1 MNQEA
6 QPIPEGFHTLTP
18 HLIVQD
24 ASEAIEFYKRA
35 FSAEEIVRMPGP
47 DGSSVMHAE
56 LKIGDSIIMLASENP
71 EWGAKGPQA
80 LGGTPVTLHLYVENV
95 DTAFDQAISAG
106 ATVKMPV
113 DDTFWGD
120 RYGQVADPF
129 GHTWS
134 IATHTQDL
142 TLEEINAGAQEF
154 FAKMAEEGHCAG
166 SPEEG

>member
-71 EWGAKGPQA
+71 EWGTKGPQA

-106 ATVKMPV
+106 ATEKMPV

-142 TLEEINAGAQEF
+142 TPEEINAGAQEF